1 MARRNRKPYKFQS
14 VKHSADG
21 FVSVGLE
28 ILSILLFGIELVL
41 TVHARGQ
48 AGGIAGL
55 LGVAALLFSIMGFVF
70 AVISWKDEE
79 AADTSKRVG
88 TLLGI
93 IVVLVNL
100 ILLILG
106 IAG

>member
-1 MARRNRKPYKFQS
+1 
-14 VKHSADG
+14 VKHSSDG
-21 FVSVGLE
+21 FISVGLE
-28 ILSILLFGIELVL
+28 IASVVLLGIELVM
-41 TVHARGQ
+41 TIQARGQ

-93 IVVLVNL
+93 VVVLVNL